1 MKNSSAYIIGS
12 SIIISFTILGLF
24 LMVALKK
31 DSHINVNN
39 NDYRY
44 ELVPANESNVIIFDK
59 RTGEYWNKFMPVGEG
74 PTEWEKGDSPVNVG
88 E

>member
-1 MKNSSAYIIGS
+1 MKNNSVYMIGS

-24 LMVALKK
+24 LMVTLNK
-31 DSHINVNN
+31 DSNINVNN

-59 RTGEYWNKFMPVGEG
+59 VKLQSVGVI
-74 PTEWEKGDSPVNVG
+74 PTDC
-88 E
+88 